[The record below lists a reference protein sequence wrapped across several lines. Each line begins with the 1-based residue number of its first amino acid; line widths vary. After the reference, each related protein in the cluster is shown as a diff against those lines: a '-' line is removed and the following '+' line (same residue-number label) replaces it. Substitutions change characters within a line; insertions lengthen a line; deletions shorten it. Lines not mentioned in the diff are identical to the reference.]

1 MERQN
6 GRSSWNYS
14 VFNGPRSDRV
24 ELRSPT
30 PGHVPRRRADLDDL
44 KIALLETENTL
55 AKRLAEQEKLI
66 RILKNVIADERN
78 REPAVP
84 AGGENYVPSQ
94 YRERNA
100 A

>member
-1 MERQN
+1 MSL
-6 GRSSWNYS
+6 GAIALSSEALRRATS
-14 VFNGPRSDRV
+14 PADGP
-24 ELRSPT
+24 T
-30 PGHVPRRRADLDDL
+30 RADLGDL

-84 AGGENYVPSQ
+84 AGDENYVPSQ

>member
-1 MERQN
+1 MAEVL
-6 GRSSWNYS
+6 GITAFLLALGAIALSSEAL
-14 VFNGPRSDRV
+14 RRV
-24 ELRSPT
+24 TT
-30 PGHVPRRRADLDDL
+30 PADGVTMADFDDL
-44 KIALLETENTL
+44 KIALLETESTL

-84 AGGENYVPSQ
+84 TGGENYVPSQ